1 MNQAQANLMRGALEL
16 LILKSLSWEPL
27 HGYGVAE
34 WIESQTESALLVEE
48 GTLYPALHRLESKGM
63 IEAEWGVSENN
74 RRAKFYRLAAKGRT
88 RLNAETPVWQRFSD
102 AVTKALTLT
111 SSRQA

>member
-1 MNQAQANLMRGALEL
+1 MNQAQANLMRGALDL

-34 WIESQTESALLVEE
+34 WIESKTDSALLVEE
-48 GTLYPALHRLESKGM
+48 GTLYPALHRLELKGL
-63 IEAEWGVSENN
+63 IEAEWGTSENN
-74 RRAKFYRLAAKGRT
+74 RRAKFYQLTAKGQKRLA
-88 RLNAETPVWQRFSD
+88 AETPVWQRFSD
-102 AVTKALTLT
+102 AVTKALTL